1 MDKRQFANYVNC
13 AALICYIIGSVAKH
27 KPFIWMG
34 LGIITLSSIWSI
46 IHWKENNKFTNYISV
61 AICLAFLV
69 YVVSSL
75 RLLS

>member
-1 MDKRQFANYVNC
+1 MDKRQFTNYVSC
-13 AALICYIIGSVAKH
+13 AALICYIIGSIAKL
-27 KPFIWMG
+27 KPLIWMG
-34 LGIITLSSIWSI
+34 LGIITLLSIWNI

-69 YVVSSL
+69 YLVSSL